1 MMNVA
6 IPTWSGRV
14 SPVLD
19 TAGRLLVIRAD
30 AGQEIHRQETALT
43 ADDLPAR
50 VEQIAGMGLDILI
63 CGAVSQVL
71 EDMLV
76 RRGIRVIP
84 HVCGDVEEV
93 LRCYLSGK
101 EPQERFSMPGC
112 CRRRRQRGGRSGGP
126 CHRRWQ
132 RPV

>member
-19 TAGRLLVIRAD
+19 TAGRLLVIRTD
-30 AGQEIHRQETALT
+30 AGQEINRQETALT

-50 VEQIAGMGLDILI
+50 VEQIAGLRLDILI

-93 LRCYLSGK
+93 LRCYLSG
-101 EPQERFSMPGC
+101 EAPQERFGMPGC
-112 CRRRRQRGGRSGGP
+112 CRRRRQRGGGRCGG
-126 CHRRWQ
+126 RWAGP
-132 RPV
+132 R